1 MARQARNGDDVEG
14 DGVELE
20 ARRDAGDVTSGAVSE
35 LRLQVLGRFAV
46 RVGERDIDDS
56 DWYLRESENIIK
68 CLAVVPGHRIQRARL
83 LEALWPGCRDALSNF
98 NKALYIAACVL
109 EPDLP
114 AAGSSS
120 YVRTRGDV
128 VLLSEEMP
136 VWIDADAFESAAHTA
151 KRAREPQFYEYALRL
166 YTGDL
171 LPDDPYEPWS
181 LTPRKHLKDMYLD
194 LLLDVAT
201 IQVRQGEVDAAIT
214 ALQRLVVMDPAREEA
229 RGLLIRLLTG

>member
-35 LRLQVLGRFAV
+35 LRLQVLGGFAV
-46 RVGERDIDDS
+46 RIGQREIDDS
-56 DWYLRESENIIK
+56 DWYLREAENIIK
-68 CLAVVPGHRIQRARL
+68 CLAVVPGHRIQRAHL
-83 LEALWPGCRDALSNF
+83 LDALWPGCRDALSNF

-120 YVRTRGDV
+120 YLRTRGDM

-136 VWIDADAFESAAHTA
+136 VWIDADAFERAVHTA
-151 KRAREPQFYEYALRL
+151 KRARESRFYEYALQL

-171 LPDDPYEPWS
+171 LPDDQCEAWS

-214 ALQRLVVMDPAREEA
+214 ALQRLVVMDPGREEA